1 MLKVLRKHARYF
13 YVLFILVIL
22 SFIFWG
28 VGTVD
33 QSAKTAVV
41 TIGEEQITL
50 EEFWVAFDRTAD
62 IYREIYQA
70 EFDDAMQEK
79 LKQSVLKSL
88 IQERALFIAASE
100 AGITVSD
107 NELQEAITND
117 PTFTRDGAFNSD
129 IYLRT
134 LELNRLTPQYFEAAK
149 RRELTVAKMRRLI
162 EDSVDLTP
170 AEIQSIS
177 GSPEAKESLNE
188 TMLQAKRQA
197 AFTSF
202 INGLIKQIPMTV
214 DSQLIS

>member
-33 QSAKTAVV
+33 QSTKTAVV

-50 EEFWVAFDRTAD
+50 DEFWRAFDRTAD

-70 EFDDAMQEK
+70 EFDDAMQEE

-100 AGITVSD
+100 TGITVSD
-107 NELQEAITND
+107 NELQEAITKD
-117 PTFTRDGAFNSD
+117 PTFTRDGAFSSD

-170 AEIQSIS
+170 DEIESLS
-177 GSPEAKESLNE
+177 GSPEAKESLQE